1 MKQAMWKSGW
11 KLVLQVGACALAMMA
26 LTAEAAV
33 TTTSIKP
40 GDKYY
45 VGKNE
50 ECVIYARRFQPK
62 LPTGLVTAAAKQKII
77 NSYTPK
83 AGRVAIMS
91 IGPVWHVAYVV
102 TVDDSGSSRSINVAE
117 HNIPLGTKTPRYRK
131 ATCGSKISDC
141 EKALSI
147 VGYFKP

>member
-1 MKQAMWKSGW
+1 MNQTISTKGR
-11 KLVLQVGACALAMMA
+11 KLVVKVAVCALAMMG

-33 TTTSIKP
+33 TTTSIKS

-45 VGKNE
+45 VAKNE
-50 ECVIYARRFQPK
+50 ECVIYARRFQKK
-62 LPTGLVTAAAKQKII
+62 LPYGLYTAADKQHILNSHTAKKG
-77 NSYTPK
+77 NVS
-83 AGRVAIMS
+83 IMS

-102 TVDDSGSSRSINVAE
+102 DVDNSGSSRSITVAE
-117 HNIPLGTKTPRYRK
+117 HNIPVGTAKPRYRK